1 MDLYLAE
8 LSNSKV
14 LMSDWRD
21 VSSGVLEKV
30 SVFALSLHYDLISE
44 WNEDIHG
51 RHIRFME
58 DERLDETANIW
69 RKDTAL
75 RNRCP
80 EIFSDAIK
88 MKLIAKYKLLYI
100 GSKAIITEIT

>member
-8 LSNSKV
+8 LNNSKYWCQT
-14 LMSDWRD
+14 DWRD

-30 SVFALSLHYDLISE
+30 SVFALLLYYNVISD
-44 WNEDIHG
+44 WNENING

-69 RKDTAL
+69 RKD
-75 RNRCP
+75 
-80 EIFSDAIK
+80 SIK
-88 MKLIAKYKLLYI
+88 K
-100 GSKAIITEIT
+100 